1 MSDSLLDVLNDLS
14 KASNSPSQSPV
25 DSPPLDQSLIEVQEA
40 LHQLAQEEREITASM
55 AQLLSPR
62 QSYQTQMDLI
72 EAYLTEIQIRHGE
85 ANRIMTRAFGIEQE
99 RTQRAA
105 VLRKQI
111 EQMERS
117 LAEARSVSDRRTLRH
132 KGRLP
137 QQFSSASEELDG
149 YDWIIDINLISDL
162 SHSGWIMEFSERY
175 WSTLD
180 PEHRE
185 EMFKIADSGT
195 DIDLNAAITKVEEP
209 EAKGSSGDWEGAIV
223 AVVGLYDKGKTFV
236 LNNITESN
244 LPSGKKMT
252 TRGLSFKHVNMDSG
266 TQLIL
271 LDTAGSYSP
280 VKVVSEFSVSEK
292 EASELFLL
300 DLVFDLS
307 DYFICVVNDFTSL
320 DQRYLDKIS
329 RSLQNSSM
337 KTFREVIVIH
347 NLKEV
352 ETRDVLE
359 YLWNTQVT
367 QIYGSGKSQNTKV
380 AAVNPV
386 TGVLEEKQVTWFKTP
401 YSRHVCLANADTQL
415 GQELNS
421 WVFSLLKYW
430 LKAVF
435 VPVNRPIS
443 VVESVMSI
451 AKMKLIS
458 YFKVPLDLQVV
469 DLETPLK
476 RKITCVNSAALDKLR
491 IPQVSTDSSGLIMS
505 RPDSFLPLVDI
516 VQSDQYAIYMDVP
529 GLTKEDITVSR
540 QNVVTVV
547 QGKRKRLYSDTMEQ
561 HTVVKQERKGGD
573 FTMTFRIPE
582 SFERKWSSY
591 EVKDGVLLLKYER
604 DVEDGEDGETKLKV

>member
-1 MSDSLLDVLNDLS
+1 MSDSLFDVLNDLS
-14 KASNSPSQSPV
+14 KASNSPSQSPS
-25 DSPPLDQSLIEVQEA
+25 DSPPLDQSLLEVQEA

-62 QSYQTQMDLI
+62 QSYQTQMDLL
-72 EAYLTEIQIRHGE
+72 EAYMTEIQIRHVE
-85 ANRIMTRAFGIEQE
+85 ANRIMGRAFGVELE
-99 RTQRAA
+99 RTQR
-105 VLRKQI
+105 VVGLKKQV
-111 EQMERS
+111 EQLERT
-117 LAEARSVSDRRTLRH
+117 LAEARNASDRRSLRH
-132 KGRLP
+132 RGHLP
-137 QQFSSASEELDG
+137 QQFSPVCEELDG

-162 SHSGWIMEFSERY
+162 SRSGWVMEFSEKY
-175 WSTLD
+175 WSALA

-185 EMFKIADSGT
+185 EMFKIEEIEANL
-195 DIDLNAAITKVEEP
+195 DLSTSMAKVEP
-209 EAKGSSGDWEGAIV
+209 EAKGASGDWEGAIV

-292 EASELFLL
+292 EASELFIL

-352 ETRDVLE
+352 ETKDVLD

-367 QIYGSGKSQNTKV
+367 QIYGSGKPQNTKV

-386 TGVLEEKQVTWFKTP
+386 TGLLEEKAVIWFKTP
-401 YSRHVCLANADTQL
+401 YSRHVCLANADSQL

-435 VPVNRPIS
+435 VPVNRPVS

-451 AKMKLIS
+451 AKSKLIS
-458 YFKVPLDLQVV
+458 YFKVPLELQVV
-469 DLETPLK
+469 DLESPLK
-476 RKITCVNSAALDKLR
+476 KKITCVNSAALDKLR

-516 VQSDQYAIYMDVP
+516 VQSEQYTIYMDVP
-529 GLTKEDITVSR
+529 GLTKEDISVSR
-540 QNVVTVV
+540 QNVVTVI
-547 QGKRKRLYSDTMEQ
+547 QGKRKRLYSETTEQ
-561 HTVVKQERKGGD
+561 HTVVKQERKCGD
-573 FTMTFRIPE
+573 FTMTFRIPD

-591 EVKDGVLLLKYER
+591 DVKDGVLMLKYDR
-604 DVEDGEDGETKLKV
+604 DVEDGEDGETKSQV

>member
-14 KASNSPSQSPV
+14 KVSNSPSQSPV
-25 DSPPLDQSLIEVQEA
+25 DSPKLDQSLIEVQEA

-55 AQLLSPR
+55 AQLLTTKR
-62 QSYQTQMDLI
+62 SYHEQMDLI
-72 EAYLTEIQIRHGE
+72 EAYLTEIQIRHVE
-85 ANRIMTRAFGIEQE
+85 ANRIMAHAFDIEQE
-99 RTQRAA
+99 RTQRVAGMK
-105 VLRKQI
+105 KQV
-111 EQMERS
+111 EHLERV
-117 LAEARSVSDRRTLRH
+117 LAEARNATDRRSLRH
-132 KGRLP
+132 RGHLP
-137 QQFSSASEELDG
+137 QQFSNACEELDG

-162 SHSGWIMEFSERY
+162 SNSGWIMEFSERY
-175 WSTLD
+175 WSALD
-180 PEHRE
+180 PTHRE
-185 EMFKIADSGT
+185 EMFRLPESDTTDLDSS
-195 DIDLNAAITKVEEP
+195 LLKVET

-292 EASELFLL
+292 EASELFIL

-352 ETRDVLE
+352 ETQDVLE

-367 QIYGSGKSQNTKV
+367 QIYGSGKPQNTKV
-380 AAVNPV
+380 AATNPA
-386 TGVLEEKQVTWFKTP
+386 TGLLEEKTVTWFKTP
-401 YSRHVCLANADTQL
+401 YSRHVCLANADSEL

-451 AKMKLIS
+451 AKLKLIS
-458 YFKVPLDLQVV
+458 YFKVPLELQVV
-469 DLETPLK
+469 DLDSALK
-476 RKITCVNSAALDKLR
+476 KKITCTNTEALDKLR

-516 VQSDQYAIYMDVP
+516 VQTDQYTIYMDVP
-529 GLTKEDITVSR
+529 GLTKEDISVSR

-547 QGKRKRLYSDTMEQ
+547 QGKRKRLYSDTTNEQ
-561 HTVVKQERKGGD
+561 HTVVKQERKCGD
-573 FTMTFRIPE
+573 FTMTFRIPD
-582 SFERKWSSY
+582 SFERKWNSY
-591 EVKDGVLLLKYER
+591 DVKDGVLVLKYER
-604 DVEDGEDGETKLKV
+604 DVEDGEDVETKTKV